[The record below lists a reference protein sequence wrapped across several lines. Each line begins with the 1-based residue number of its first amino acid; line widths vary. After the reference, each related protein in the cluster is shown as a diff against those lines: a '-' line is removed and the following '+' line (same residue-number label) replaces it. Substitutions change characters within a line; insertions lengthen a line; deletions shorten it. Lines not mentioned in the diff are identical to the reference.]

1 MEYFKNT
8 FLPYLES
15 KCSKQNLAYAKKELG
30 FFVVKEDNSTPI
42 AEQLESIVKR
52 LPKKE
57 RERLEALKNKNF

>member
-1 MEYFKNT
+1 MPMEYFKNT

-42 AEQLESIVKR
+42 SEQLESIVKR

-57 RERLEALKNKNF
+57 RARLEALKK